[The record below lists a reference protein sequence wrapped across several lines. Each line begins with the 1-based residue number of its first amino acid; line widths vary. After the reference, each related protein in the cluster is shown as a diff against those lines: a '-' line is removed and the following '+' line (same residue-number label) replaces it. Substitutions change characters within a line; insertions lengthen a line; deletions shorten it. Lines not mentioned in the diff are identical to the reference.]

1 MTERGPTILQIV
13 PRLDAGGAELSAI
26 EIAEAVS
33 RAGGR
38 AIVLS
43 EGGRMASRIGEV
55 GGELV
60 TFPAGTKNPARLVAN
75 ARAIAAMIRREGV
88 DLVHARSRAPAWSA
102 LWAARLAGTP
112 FVTTYHGAYN
122 ETNAAKRLYN
132 GVMAR
137 GDVVIANSRYTRQLI
152 ESRYGTAAERLV
164 VIHRGI
170 DEAAFDPS
178 AVAAERIARLRQAW
192 GVAEG
197 QRVVLLA
204 ARLTA
209 WKGQSVLIAAAR
221 MLAERG
227 RLGNAVIVL
236 AGDAQGRDGYVARL
250 TEEIA
255 AAGLNERVRMPG
267 HVSDMPAAFAAAFV
281 TAVPSTEPEAFGRSA
296 AEAQAMGCPVIA
308 SRLGAPQETVR
319 AAPEV
324 DAGARTGW
332 LVTPGDAGALADAL
346 AEALQLDPAQRAAI
360 GERARRH
367 ALAGFTLTA
376 MKRATLQVY
385 DRLLATRLTAAFD
398 ATCDVN
404 RVVAER

>member
-1 MTERGPTILQIV
+1 MSERRPTILQIV

-26 EIAEAVS
+26 EIAQAVS

-43 EGGRMASRIGEV
+43 EGGRMAGRIGEV

-60 TFPAGTKNPARLVAN
+60 TFPAGTKNPAKLVAN

-102 LWAARLAGTP
+102 LWAARMTGKP

-122 ETNAAKRLYN
+122 ETNTAKRLYN

-137 GDVVIANSRYTRQLI
+137 GDVVIANSHYTRQLI

-170 DEAAFDPS
+170 DEAAFDPA
-178 AVAAERIARLRQAW
+178 AVPVERIARLRQAW

-204 ARLTA
+204 ARLTG
-209 WKGQSVLIAAAR
+209 WKGQSVLIEAAR
-221 MLAERG
+221 LLAERG
-227 RLGNAVIVL
+227 RLADAVIVL

-250 TEEIA
+250 RSEIA
-255 AAGLNERVRMPG
+255 AAGLGDRVRMPG

-308 SRLGAPQETVR
+308 SRLGAPQETVL

-324 DAGARTGW
+324 DAGTRTGW
-332 LVTPGDAGALADAL
+332 LVAPGAAGAL
-346 AEALQLDPAQRAAI
+346 AEALEEVLQLDPRQRAAI

-367 ALAGFTLTA
+367 VLAGFTLTA

-385 DRLLATRLTAAFD
+385 DRLLQTRLTAGFD
-398 ATCDVN
+398 AACGVN
-404 RVVAER
+404 RVVAEP